1 MWNVECGVWNENT
14 TKITRFRYY
23 VITTSRANDLA
34 QAEKKSRQG
43 FDALS
48 VP

>member
-1 MWNVECGVWNENT
+1 MECEMWNENS
-14 TKITRFRYY
+14 FCY
-23 VITTSRANDLA
+23 NHLA